1 MNSIDEKD
9 LQALLTFSNEN
20 EKNEIQPVK
29 KSNVISD
36 NLEEKIIR
44 ETDELI
50 NASKGAIFAVLD
62 EVQSAPN
69 DAELISSASSFLR
82 AQTGIIDAITKLHLS
97 KEKFKQ
103 QIQLTKMKVE
113 SDQKMNTENNQ
124 TKVLLS
130 RDEIMSRLLKDSE
143 KVDDNDIIDF

>member
-20 EKNEIQPVK
+20 EKNEIQPVE

>member
-9 LQALLTFSNEN
+9 LQVLLTFSNEN
-20 EKNEIQPVK
+20 EKNEIQPVE

-36 NLEEKIIR
+36 SLEEKIIR

-143 KVDDNDIIDF
+143 NVNDNDIIDF